1 MIILGEYEELAPGM
15 GFPSMRKFLHNAPY
29 DCQDIIVNYLNSG
42 HVHMVTATRFTDV
55 FTGEQV
61 PRELV
66 YMDDGQ
72 YSWSSKLPYYVAKY
86 NLRLPAAFETLVL
99 EKKQTLIGVLRR
111 HMGKQ
116 ATIVTHDHKTF
127 SGKIDDYFYPED
139 NECNAE
145 SIVLRLDESVKG
157 STYIEFYEK
166 DICRFYI
173 QQ

>member
-1 MIILGEYEELAPGM
+1 MILLGEYEELAPGM
-15 GFPSMRKFLHNAPY
+15 GFPCMKDFFQESPY
-29 DCQDIIVNYLNSG
+29 EHQFTMVDYLNRG
-42 HVHMVTATRFTDV
+42 HIHMVTATKFTDV

-86 NLRLPAAFETLVL
+86 NLRLPAEFETHVL
-99 EKKQTLIGVLRR
+99 GQKRTLIGVLRR

-145 SIVLRLDESVKG
+145 SIVLCLDASVRG
-157 STYIEFYEK
+157 SHYIVNVNEYLSQVLAN
-166 DICRFYI
+166 I
-173 QQ
+173 